1 MQDIEGAKSSMMD
14 YIALVSPLLA
24 FAIPLIYAKAK
35 RVNNIYLF
43 YASVLGFSTLIQ
55 LLLAIVLLPVIVL
68 SIFVIPQLE
77 AFELSLAIF
86 SAIEWGYIHVEWLII
101 FIIPL
106 NYYLSRATHRRYA
119 LFEQSDVLK

>member
-1 MQDIEGAKSSMMD
+1 MMD
-14 YIALVSPLLA
+14 FLILIAPL
-24 FAIPLIYAKAK
+24 FALSIPFIYAKIK
-35 RVNNIYLF
+35 RVDNIYLF

-86 SAIEWGYIHVEWLII
+86 SVFDWGYAHVQWLVI